1 MKVRKGFTVVE
12 LLLCIVFVGIFLV
25 LFFFQKVNADA
36 MDRDEKRKIASNA
49 IYYALEEG
57 YYADNGYYPEKI
69 EKSED
74 LRWIDPN
81 LFTDPYGSL
90 LWEEGSNYSYE
101 AKNCED
107 GKCKSYELRSTM
119 EKEEDYVKTSRN

>member
-36 MDRDEKRKIASNA
+36 MDRDEKRKIAINA

>member
-36 MDRDEKRKIASNA
+36 MDCDEKRKIAINA

-119 EKEEDYVKTSRN
+119 EK